1 MYIKKFLVNKKAFS
15 DVAFFQ
21 LLDIFSSV
29 FHFILFLDN
38 CLFYLQY

>member
-1 MYIKKFLVNKKAFS
+1 MYIKKFFVKNKAFS

-21 LLDIFSSV
+21 LLDIFYSV
-29 FHFILFLDN
+29 IHFILFLDN